1 MELTGEQVA
10 EDCSAGQYFRLRV
23 RDNGPGIK
31 EETRKRIFEPF
42 FTTKDV
48 DKGTGLGLSTALG
61 VMQEHGGWIDCD
73 STPGSGACFDLYL
86 PATST
91 TEFPM
96 ESPVPVNECE
106 SQGQGSETIL
116 VIDDEE
122 IIRQTAVQMLE
133 RRGFQTL
140 SAEDGEAG
148 LAVYR
153 DNQQQVDLVLLDHS
167 MPRISGLETL
177 QALRQFAPEI

>member
-1 MELTGEQVA
+1 MLLNLCINSRDAME
-10 EDCSAGQYFRLRV
+10 
-23 RDNGPGIK
+23 
-31 EETRKRIFEPF
+31 
-42 FTTKDV
+42 
-48 DKGTGLGLSTALG
+48 
-61 VMQEHGGWIDCD
+61 GG
-73 STPGSGACFDLYL
+73 S
-86 PATST
+86 
-91 TEFPM
+91 EFPM

-122 IIRQTAVQMLE
+122 MIRQTAVQMLE
-133 RRGFQTL
+133 RRGFQTI

-167 MPRISGLETL
+167 MPRMSGLETL
-177 QALRQFAPEI
+177 QALRQLAPEI